1 MKYLTLL
8 SWAIT
13 SLGAL
18 TIMVAAL
25 MGMAPL
31 WLLVGILML
40 ITGVVKIVMLQIW
53 TRIARLGTDEHDPI
67 NAL

>member
-1 MKYLTLL
+1 MKYLTML

-13 SLGAL
+13 ALGAV

-25 MGMAPL
+25 IGMAPL
-31 WLLVGILML
+31 WLLIGILML

>member
-1 MKYLTLL
+1 MKYLSML

-13 SLGAL
+13 ALGTV
-18 TIMVAAL
+18 TILIAAL
-25 MGMAPL
+25 IGMAPL

>member
-1 MKYLTLL
+1 MIL
-8 SWAIT
+8 
-13 SLGAL
+13 
-18 TIMVAAL
+18 VAAL
-25 MGMAPL
+25 LGMAPL
-31 WLLVGILML
+31 WLLIGILML